1 MSFKYL
7 VDIENKIAYL
17 RLVGPL
23 TKDLVVTA
31 FKGLVSAPGWK
42 KHFNILG
49 DITQVDKVALT
60 YGDIVEIVDEQ
71 TKLLETDLFNSK
83 FAIVGPANFF
93 HFTGRIWQQIG
104 KKRKIDIGLYR
115 KRKEAIN
122 WLNGNL
128 T

>member
-7 VDIENKIAYL
+7 VDIDNKIAYL

-31 FKGLVSAPGWK
+31 FKGLVSAPEWK
-42 KHFNILG
+42 KHFNILE

-60 YGDIVEIVDEQ
+60 YCDIVEIVDEQ
-71 TKLLETDLFNSK
+71 TKLLETGFFNSK
-83 FAIVGPANFF
+83 LAIVGPANFF
-93 HFTGRIWQQIG
+93 HFTGRFWQQIG
-104 KKRKIDIGLYR
+104 KSRKIDIELYR
-115 KRKEAIN
+115 NRKEAIN